1 MVEVYILYSVDAWIS
16 RSSMVCMG
24 IFSCFDKAVDAALEE
39 IRKTDVDDEVYED
52 CYHDLLNCLQTH
64 GLEKNWHIKI
74 VELDNFGEV

>member
-1 MVEVYILYSVDAWIS
+1 MKEVLVLYCGDAWLS
-16 RSSMVCMG
+16 RSSLVCMG

>member
-1 MVEVYILYSVDAWIS
+1 M
-16 RSSMVCMG
+16 C
-24 IFSCFDKAVDAALEE
+24 AALEE

-52 CYHDLLNCLQTH
+52 CYHDLINCLQTH